1 MYQGMEQEGS
11 RMKLTKNYELE
22 MTAEEI
28 KALGKV
34 ERTGGVAD
42 MVMNLLFGKEK
53 EEIEEESIEEEDEI

>member
-1 MYQGMEQEGS
+1 
-11 RMKLTKNYELE
+11 MKLTKNYELE

-42 MVMNLLFGKEK
+42 MVMDLLFGKK
-53 EEIEEESIEEEDEI
+53 EEIEEENIEKENET